1 VDELTGERPVIGMLQ
16 MHLIRES
23 VNFLYRLSSIAKCI
37 LGLPPLLEIVSNM
50 HSALHDVI
58 LRLPYGV
65 RDSLTNPKI
74 NEPE

>member
-37 LGLPPLLEIVSNM
+37 LGLPPLLEIVSNVL
-50 HSALHDVI
+50 SALGDVI
-58 LRLPYGV
+58 LCLPCSVG
-65 RDSLTNPKI
+65 DSLTIPSRSS
-74 NEPE
+74 